1 MIEQILTVTF
11 LTGFLAATLRM
22 AVPILITALGEMVA
36 ERSGVMNLGIE
47 GIMILGAFSAFTVA
61 YQTGNLWLGLLCGGL
76 TGALLGL
83 VMGVASVRFAANQVV
98 AGLGIWIFCQGLAS
112 LLNRSIFSQAPDRPM
127 ETFSA
132 LPIPGLSRLPI
143 LGEALFSQNILV
155 YVTLLLVPAAA
166 FFFARTRWG
175 LNIDAVGE
183 HPRAAD
189 AAGLRVGLIR
199 VAATAFGGLMAGLG
213 GAYLPLA
220 LYGLY
225 TDDLSTGL
233 GWMAIAVVVFGKWRP
248 AGLLAGALIFGAAK
262 GLQFRLQAMQ
272 FPLPYQF
279 LLMLPFL
286 VTLLVVILFVRGDEG
301 QGPAALTKPYN
312 RSEG

>member
-1 MIEQILTVTF
+1 MIQHILTVGF
-11 LTGFLAATLRM
+11 LAGFLAATLRM

-36 ERSGVMNLGIE
+36 ERSGVMDLGIE
-47 GIMILGAFSAFTVA
+47 GIMIIGAFCAFTVA
-61 YQTGNLWLGLLCGGL
+61 YETGNLWLGLACGGL
-76 TGALLGL
+76 AGALLGL
-83 VMGVASVRFAANQVV
+83 LMAVAAVRVAADQIV
-98 AGLGIWIFCQGLAS
+98 AGLGIWILCQGLAS
-112 LLNRSIFSQAPDRPM
+112 LLNRHIFAQAPDRPM
-127 ETFSA
+127 PTFPA
-132 LPIPGLSRLPI
+132 LPIPGLSQVPI

-155 YVTLLLVPAAA
+155 YITLLLVPFAA
-166 FFFARTRWG
+166 FFFARTRYG
-175 LNIDAVGE
+175 LNVDAVGE
-183 HPRAAD
+183 NPRAAD
-189 AAGLRVGLIR
+189 AAGVRVGATRL
-199 VAATAFGGLMAGLG
+199 AATTFGGLMAGLG

-286 VTLLVVILFVRGDEG
+286 VTLVVVILFVRGEEG
-301 QGPAALTKPYN
+301 QGPAALARPYN